1 MRILMYETCAGPQGV
16 WRAGDIVDVPEND
29 ARALIDAGWAEA
41 ETEAVETATPQS
53 ATPQSASADS
63 SPCTGEPLGAT
74 SPRAARNRRPRSGWS
89 PEGRT
94 KAAASGGNRP

>member
-16 WRAGDIVDVPEND
+16 WRAGDIVDVPDGD

-41 ETEAVETATPQS
+41 ETEAVET

-74 SPRAARNRRPRSGWS
+74 SPRAARNRRPRSG
-89 PEGRT
+89 
-94 KAAASGGNRP
+94 

>member
-16 WRAGDIVDVPEND
+16 WRAGDIVDVPDGD

-53 ATPQSASADS
+53 ATPQSATPQSATPQSANADS

-74 SPRAARNRRPRSGWS
+74 SPRAVRNRRPRSG
-89 PEGRT
+89 
-94 KAAASGGNRP
+94 

>member
-16 WRAGDIVDVPEND
+16 WRAGDIVDVPDGD

-63 SPCTGEPLGAT
+63 SPCTGEPFGAA
-74 SPRAARNRRPRSGWS
+74 SPRAVRNRRPRSG
-89 PEGRT
+89 
-94 KAAASGGNRP
+94 

>member
-41 ETEAVETATPQS
+41 ETEAVETATSQSATSQS
-53 ATPQSASADS
+53 ATPQSANADS
-63 SPCTGEPLGAT
+63 SPRTRGAFWAQ
-74 SPRAARNRRPRSGWS
+74 PRR
-89 PEGRT
+89 
-94 KAAASGGNRP
+94 